1 MFWKRSAV
9 IVSGVMAVLL
19 IAAPAFAANGADDSP
34 TTTSTTIG
42 SLTPAGSQVSPVDD
56 NGADDPATHDL
67 NDDNGVDNPA
77 THDLN
82 DDSVG

>member
-19 IAAPAFAANGADDSP
+19 VAALAYAANGADDSP

-42 SLTPAGSQVSPVDD
+42 SLSPAGSQISPADD
-56 NGADDPATHDL
+56 NGVDDPATHD
-67 NDDNGVDNPA
+67 V
-77 THDLN
+77 N